1 MGNDVAMPHLLLI
14 TYYWPPCGGA
24 GVQRWLKMVKY
35 LVPLGWRV
43 TVYTPSNPA
52 FPDRDESLAE
62 SIPEGVE
69 LVKRPIL
76 EPLRLLEH
84 LTSKRKPS
92 MGVGLLNQTKGT
104 RSLFSQLILWVRA
117 NCFIP
122 DARFLW
128 IRPSVRYLARW
139 LKANPVDVL
148 VTTGPPHSMHLI
160 GRRLHRQIN
169 IPWLADFRAPWVNI
183 DYAQH
188 LPLTRWAH
196 SRHRNLENAVLREA
210 TAVSTVSPGTFREFE
225 DRVKGSIYM
234 IPNGYDSEDFQNPIL
249 YAQKKCVNIIH
260 VGSLNADRNPVLLW
274 HALSIL
280 AKERGLLP
288 DSIKV
293 EFVGSVDVKVRNS
306 VVENGVESYVEFH
319 SSILHSEVP
328 ARLATSS
335 LLLLSI
341 NDAPRGKDILT
352 GKLFEYLA
360 ARRPIVVLGPKD
372 GDAARLVEDT
382 RSGVVFGSGDAE
394 KLADYLQLALDQEA
408 HGGIPNTSGDIS
420 TYSREGLARRM
431 DGVLR
436 GMIAK

>member
-1 MGNDVAMPHLLLI
+1 
-14 TYYWPPCGGA
+14 
-24 GVQRWLKMVKY
+24 
-35 LVPLGWRV
+35 
-43 TVYTPSNPA
+43 
-52 FPDRDESLAE
+52 
-62 SIPEGVE
+62 
-69 LVKRPIL
+69 
-76 EPLRLLEH
+76 
-84 LTSKRKPS
+84 
-92 MGVGLLNQTKGT
+92 
-104 RSLFSQLILWVRA
+104 
-117 NCFIP
+117 
-122 DARFLW
+122 
-128 IRPSVRYLARW
+128 
-139 LKANPVDVL
+139 
-148 VTTGPPHSMHLI
+148 
-160 GRRLHRQIN
+160 
-169 IPWLADFRAPWVNI
+169 
-183 DYAQH
+183 
-188 LPLTRWAH
+188 
-196 SRHRNLENAVLREA
+196 
-210 TAVSTVSPGTFREFE
+210 
-225 DRVKGSIYM
+225 M
-234 IPNGYDSEDFQNPIL
+234 IPNGYDSDDFQNPIL

-341 NDAPRGKDILT
+341 NDAPRSKDILT

>member
-1 MGNDVAMPHLLLI
+1 MGKDAAMPHLLLV

-52 FPDRDESLAE
+52 FPDRDESLAG

-69 LVKRPIL
+69 LVNRPIL

-84 LTSKRKPS
+84 LKPKGKPS
-92 MGVGLLNQTKGT
+92 VGVGLLSQTKGT
-104 RSLFSQLILWVRA
+104 HSLFSQLILWVRA

-128 IRPSVRYLARW
+128 IRPSVRCLTRW
-139 LKANPVDVL
+139 LKANPADVL

-160 GRRLHRQIN
+160 GRGLHRQAN
-169 IPWLADFRAPWVNI
+169 IPWLADFRDPWVNI

-188 LPLTRWAH
+188 LPLTRWAR
-196 SRHRNLENAVLREA
+196 SRHRHLENAVLREA

-234 IPNGYDSEDFQNPIL
+234 IPNGYDSEDFQNPIR
-249 YAQKKCVNIIH
+249 YISKKCVNILH
-260 VGSLNADRNPVLLW
+260 LGSLNADRNPVLLW
-274 HALSIL
+274 RALSIL
-280 AKERGLLP
+280 AREHGLRP
-288 DSIKV
+288 ESIKV
-293 EFVGSVDVKVRNS
+293 EFVGSVDAKVRQS
-306 VVENGVESYVEFH
+306 VVESGVEGFVEFH
-319 SSILHSEVP
+319 SPILHSAVP

-341 NDAPRGKDILT
+341 NDAPRRKDILT
-352 GKLFEYLA
+352 GKIFEYLA

-382 RSGVVFGSGDAE
+382 CSGVVFGRDDAE
-394 KLADYLQLALDQEA
+394 KLADYLQWALEQEA
-408 HGGIPNTSGDIS
+408 HGGIPSTSGDIS
-420 TYSREGLARRM
+420 AYSREGLAQRM

-436 GMIAK
+436 SVIAN